1 LFTYCSPNQS
11 HLRTP
16 YIKTKI
22 RALGQFDL
30 LLLIEI
36 PIEIDKQSCLVVAVI
51 VTNKPANLAHIWA
64 YPCVANRAIKAVA

>member
-1 LFTYCSPNQS
+1 MFIYCSPNLS
-11 HLRTP
+11 SPATP

-22 RALGQFDL
+22 GALGQFDL

-51 VTNKPANLAHIWA
+51 VTNKPANLLYIWA
-64 YPCVANRAIKAVA
+64 YPCVVNRAIKAVA